1 MKTHCITINR
11 AGSTTKRIL
20 NNAEITSVHTI
31 NNKHYLTTIAND
43 HYILITIKDPNT
55 GIQIEGYRI
64 DLIK

>member
-1 MKTHCITINR
+1 MKKHCITINR

-20 NNAEITSVHTI
+20 NNEEITSVHTI

-43 HYILITIKDPNT
+43 NYILITIKDPNT
-55 GIQIEGYRI
+55 GTQIEGYRI